1 MDIDLLRRRAVE
13 AFRNTAAFGDR
24 DTPERRSAF
33 AELSRLAE
41 QIAGLLPPH
50 DEQGALARRGAI
62 SAAVAAQEG
71 ARARDLAERFAGEA
85 GVGDATAAELRVL
98 AAAPQPAPTTLAEAE
113 ARAREVVKAW
123 EWAALACGRAIGATQ
138 GPDPAD
144 LTMLSDV
151 AALFRVTG
159 VTPAE
164 VLAAIPRPA
173 GAPAYALAGLAPL
186 LGPLGGLA
194 AVAGIGGTGD
204 PLYAQTVG
212 TALIAFMRERSP
224 LA

>member
-1 MDIDLLRRRAVE
+1 
-13 AFRNTAAFGDR
+13 
-24 DTPERRSAF
+24 
-33 AELSRLAE
+33 
-41 QIAGLLPPH
+41 
-50 DEQGALARRGAI
+50 
-62 SAAVAAQEG
+62 
-71 ARARDLAERFAGEA
+71 
-85 GVGDATAAELRVL
+85 
-98 AAAPQPAPTTLAEAE
+98 
-113 ARAREVVKAW
+113 
-123 EWAALACGRAIGATQ
+123 
-138 GPDPAD
+138 
-144 LTMLSDV
+144 MLGGV

-159 VTPAE
+159 VTPAQ

-173 GAPAYALAGLAPL
+173 GTSACALPGLAPL